1 MPVLAREPI
10 PTVLVEGEA
19 RERGRQHGELAA
31 DRVGH
36 SVELYMRRFEHFAG
50 LKARDARRR
59 AESYTEAIAA
69 YDPEILEEIYGIAE
83 GAGCQASD
91 VMAVNCRSELMFG
104 TNAPLE
110 CTSFG
115 LQPEITATGRT
126 YVGQNWDWAP
136 EVKAS
141 LILLVVKQAPRPT
154 AVLLDEAGMV
164 GRMGMN
170 SAGIA
175 LATNTLI
182 AEDSGPGVPYNVLLR
197 GVLNSRSLAEAIGAL
212 VRPQRALGANFLL
225 GDGKG
230 QVLDIEASA
239 STVDYIPPANGVVT
253 HGNHFAGT
261 RHRGRDRSLERFP
274 DSLYRE
280 CRIRA
285 HFDGLDAPVTEDDMK
300 EALRDSFGRPNAICR
315 SVDPD
320 QEELERIE
328 TIASIIMDA
337 TEQRLLLAVGPPD
350 RNPYAEHTVAE
361 LANGA
366 LLTAV

>member
-1 MPVLAREPI
+1 MPVLATEPI
-10 PTVLVEGEA
+10 PIVLVEGEA
-19 RERGRQHGELAA
+19 RERGRQHGELAG
-31 DRVGH
+31 DRVRR
-36 SVELYMRRFEHFAG
+36 SVEGYMRRFEHFAG
-50 LKARDARRR
+50 LKPRVARRR
-59 AESYTEAIAA
+59 GEAYAESIAA
-69 YDPEILEEIYGIAE
+69 YDPEILEEIYGVAE
-83 GAGCQASD
+83 GADCHAGD
-91 VMAVNCRSELMFG
+91 LMAVNCRSELMFG
-104 TNAPLE
+104 SSAPLE

-115 LQPEITATGRT
+115 LQPEITATRRT

-136 EVKAS
+136 DVKAS
-141 LILLVVKQAPRPT
+141 LILLVVKQPPRPT
-154 AVLLDEAGMV
+154 AVILDEAGMV

-182 AEDSGPGVPYNVLLR
+182 GEDSGTGVPYNVLLR

-212 VRPQRALGANFLL
+212 VRPPRALGANFLL

-239 STVDYIPPANGVVT
+239 STVDYLPPANGLVA
-253 HGNHFAGT
+253 HGNHFAGA
-261 RHRGRDRSLERFP
+261 RHCGRDRSLERFP

-285 HFDGLDAPVTEDDMK
+285 HFEGLGRPVTEDDMK
-300 EALRDSFGRPNAICR
+300 EALTDAFGHPNAICR

-320 QEELERIE
+320 QDELEQIE
-328 TIASIIMDA
+328 TIASIILDA
-337 TEQRLLLAVGPPD
+337 TERRLLLAVGPPD

-366 LLTAV
+366 VLAAV

>member
-1 MPVLAREPI
+1 MPEAAGSI
-10 PTVLVEGEA
+10 PVVIVEGEA

-31 DRVGH
+31 DRVG
-36 SVELYMRRFEHFAG
+36 SNVETYMRRFEHFAG
-50 LKARDARRR
+50 LEPAAARRR
-59 AESYTEAIAA
+59 AEEYAAAIAA
-69 YDPEILEEIYGIAE
+69 YDAEILEEITGIAE
-83 GAGCQASD
+83 GAGQRLGD
-91 VMAVNCRSELMFG
+91 VLAVNCRSELMFG
-104 TNAPLE
+104 PNAPLE

-115 LQPEITATGRT
+115 LQPEVTLTGNT

-136 EVKAS
+136 DVKS
-141 LILLVVKQAPRPT
+141 TLILLVVTQPPRPSV
-154 AVLLDEAGMV
+154 VLLDEAGMV

-197 GVLNSRSLAEAIGAL
+197 GVLNGRSMADAIGAL
-212 VRPQRALGANFLL
+212 VRPSRALGANFLI
-225 GDGKG
+225 GDGRG

-239 STVDYIPPANGVVT
+239 SCVDYLPPVNGIVV
-253 HGNHFAGT
+253 HGNHFAGL
-261 RHRGRDRSLERFP
+261 RHTGRDRSLERFP

-285 HFDGLDAPVTEDDMK
+285 SLEGLGRPIGEEDMQ
-300 EALRDSFGRPNAICR
+300 EALKDAFGHPNAICR

-320 QEELERIE
+320 QSELEQIE

-337 TEQRLLLAVGPPD
+337 TGGRFLLALGPPD
-350 RNPYAEHTVAE
+350 KNAYAEYSVAE
-361 LANGA
+361 LTRGA
-366 LLTAV
+366 TLTAA